1 MARFIDA
8 EQIVLKLD
16 HDLSVEDL
24 DIALKLSKLIKEQPA
39 AQITCSKCH
48 GIGTYKIPIFDE
60 DAWELSKM
68 SQDCICE
75 LCHGSGKIDID
86 FYEELQRKVRED

>member
-16 HDLSVEDL
+16 HDLSIDDL
-24 DIALKLSKLIKEQPA
+24 NIILKLSSLLKEQPV

-48 GIGTYKIPIFDE
+48 GTGTYKVPILDE
-60 DAWELSKM
+60 DTWELSKM
-68 SQDCICE
+68 YENHICE
-75 LCHGSGKIDID
+75 LCHGSGKIDVD

>member
-16 HDLSVEDL
+16 HDLSIEDL
-24 DIALKLSKLIKEQPA
+24 DIVFKLSKLIKEQPA
-39 AQITCSKCH
+39 VQITCPKCH
-48 GIGTYKIPIFDE
+48 GVGIYKIPVYNE
-60 DAWELSKM
+60 DTWELSKM

-75 LCHGSGKIDID
+75 LCHGSGKLDVD
-86 FYEELQRKVRED
+86 FYEELQRKILED

>member
-16 HDLSVEDL
+16 HDLSIDDL
-24 DIALKLSKLIKEQPA
+24 NVILKLSALLKEQPA

-48 GIGTYKIPIFDE
+48 GTGTYKIPILDE
-60 DAWELSKM
+60 DTWELSKM
-68 SQDCICE
+68 YENHICE
-75 LCHGSGKIDID
+75 LCHGSGKLDVD